1 MANIEYY
8 ISKILKKARGKCLI
22 NSKVHKTSKIESGSS
37 VVNSQIDRYSFC
49 GYDCQIINCKIGA
62 FCSIANNVVIGGA
75 MHPAEWV
82 STSPVFYEGR
92 DSVKRKFSIHK
103 RNPDKTTVIEPD
115 VWIGQNAVIKQGL
128 IIGVGAIIG
137 MGSVVTKNVEP
148 YTIVAGNPAKNI
160 RKRFDDNII
169 EKLIESRWWE
179 FSDKKLFSLG
189 KYITNPSDFINAIE
203 I

>member
-82 STSPVFYEGR
+82 STSQVFYEGR

-115 VWIGQNAVIKQGL
+115 VWIGQNAVIKQVV

-179 FSDKKLFSLG
+179 FSDKKLFSLD

>member
-115 VWIGQNAVIKQGL
+115 VWIGQNAVIKQVV

-179 FSDKKLFSLG
+179 FSDKKLFSLD